1 MTVDE
6 TSSDRKKVIQCYMC
20 MQPVVEDN
28 RFTVSWSENE
38 EEVSRVLCG
47 SRCLRDWADTYSENI
62 KLELYDLE
70 WRLS

>member
-1 MTVDE
+1 MSLDE
-6 TSSDRKKVIQCYMC
+6 TPSERKKVIPCYMC
-20 MQPVVEDN
+20 RQPVVEDN
-28 RFTVSWSENE
+28 RFTVSWSENG

-70 WRLS
+70 

>member
-6 TSSDRKKVIQCYMC
+6 PPSERKKVIPCYMRR
-20 MQPVVEDN
+20 QPVVEDN
-28 RFTVSWSENE
+28 RFTVSWSENG
-38 EEVSRVLCG
+38 EEVSRELCG

-70 WRLS
+70 